1 MNIFLG
7 ITGASGF
14 MYTEKLVKELLNYE
28 NILLHISAT
37 NDALTNINIEKNTN
51 YENIETYF
59 KKFSS
64 NKINIYDSSDFSS
77 PVASGSY
84 LIDYYLVAPASMGF
98 VGRLANGI
106 SSNLIERAMDVALKE
121 NRNCMILFRE
131 MPLNQIHLENLLKLS
146 KAGVKI
152 LPASP
157 GFYHQP
163 DSIDDIINFVVGKV
177 LDNMELEN
185 NLFKRWS

>member
-14 MYTEKLVKELLNYE
+14 VYAETLVKELLKYDDMF
-28 NILLHISAT
+28 LHISAT
-37 NDALTNINIEKNTN
+37 NDALINLNLEKNTN
-51 YENIETYF
+51 YKDFETYF
-59 KKFSS
+59 ESFST
-64 NKINIYDSSDFSS
+64 KCIKVYDSKDFSS
-77 PVASGSY
+77 PAASGSF
-84 LIDYYLVAPASMGF
+84 IIEHYLVVPASMGF
-98 VGRLANGI
+98 IGRLANGI
-106 SSNLIERAMDVALKE
+106 SSNIIERAMDVGLKE
-121 NRNCMILFRE
+121 NRNCMVLFRE

-152 LPASP
+152 LPAAP

-163 DSIDDIINFVVGKV
+163 NSIDDLVNFVAGKI
-177 LDNMELEN
+177 LDNMGLKN

>member
-14 MYTEKLVKELLNYE
+14 VYTEKLIHELLKRDV
-28 NILLHISAT
+28 IIHVSAT
-37 NDALTNINIEKNTN
+37 EDALINLNLEKNTKYGNFNEYFSTFGSEKIKYYN
-51 YENIETYF
+51 Y
-59 KKFSS
+59 K
-64 NKINIYDSSDFSS
+64 DFSS

-84 LIDYYLVAPASMGF
+84 LIENYLVVPASMGF
-98 VGRLANGI
+98 VGRLSNGI
-106 SSNLIERAMDVALKE
+106 SSNLIERAMDVGLKE
-121 NRNCMILFRE
+121 CRNCLILFRE

-157 GFYHQP
+157 GFYHLP
-163 DSIDDIINFVVGKV
+163 NSVDDLVNFVVGKI
-177 LDNMELEN
+177 LDNIGLKN
-185 NLFKRWS
+185 NLFKRWQ